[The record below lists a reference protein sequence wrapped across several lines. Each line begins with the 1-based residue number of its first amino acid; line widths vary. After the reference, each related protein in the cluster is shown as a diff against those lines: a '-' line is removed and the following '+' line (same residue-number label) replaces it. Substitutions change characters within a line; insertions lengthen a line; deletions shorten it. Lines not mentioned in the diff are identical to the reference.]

1 MFIEPIIPSARKQKL
16 NDQMSTWASG
26 KLALAQ
32 LQETQ
37 YTQQHQLKLK
47 IMKDESEARM
57 VREDRLS
64 KLQEK
69 EVLLRIEIL
78 NLQKSKLLADL

>member
-1 MFIEPIIPSARKQKL
+1 
-16 NDQMSTWASG
+16 
-26 KLALAQ
+26 
-32 LQETQ
+32 
-37 YTQQHQLKLK
+37 
-47 IMKDESEARM
+47 MKDESEARM

-78 NLQKSKLLADL
+78 NLQKSKLVADL